1 MTKEIQV
8 DEKLLESFHLMW
20 DHFPECVQLTHKSF
34 RVLAVNP
41 AASLIGREVG
51 MICAKHG
58 PPEAH
63 KGCLAGAMFKEQKA
77 MWKAVPPLQDGK
89 VGTVAFWLPIDGYPD
104 FYLHFGVGYMKD
116 YTQDANGI

>member
-1 MTKEIQV
+1 MEKEIHV

-34 RVLAVNP
+34 LVLAVNP

-51 MICAKHG
+51 MVCAKHG

-63 KGCLAGAMFKEQKA
+63 KGCLAKSMLKKHKA
-77 MWKAVPPLQDGK
+77 MWKAVPPVQEGK
-89 VGTVAFWLPIDGYPD
+89 MGTIAFWLPIDGYPD
-104 FYLHFGVGYMKD
+104 FYLHFGVGYMRD
-116 YTQDANGI
+116 YTLPNE

>member
-20 DHFPECVQLTHKSF
+20 DHFPECVQLAHKSF
-34 RVLAVNP
+34 LVLAVNP
-41 AASLIGREVG
+41 AASLIGRKVG

-63 KGCLAGAMFKEQKA
+63 KGCLAVAMFKKQKA
-77 MWKAVPPLQDGK
+77 MWKAAPPSEEGK
-89 VGTVAFWLPIDGYPD
+89 LGKVAFWLPIEGYPD
-104 FYLHFGVGYMKD
+104 FYLHFGVGFQKD
-116 YTQDANGI
+116 YTLDGE